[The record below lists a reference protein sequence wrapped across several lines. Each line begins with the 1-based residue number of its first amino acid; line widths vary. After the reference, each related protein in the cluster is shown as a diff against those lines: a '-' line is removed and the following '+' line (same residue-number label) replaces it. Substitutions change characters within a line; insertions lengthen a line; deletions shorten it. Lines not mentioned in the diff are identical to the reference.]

1 MIQCMSMGCERE
13 VVCRGMC
20 QKHYLRWRRKT
31 PPSAREPIKYKAS
44 KRHTELVGLFGGVW
58 PFCRAVG
65 IDPNTLYRW
74 PDGAVPYER
83 WGEIADGAVR
93 AGVDVEAVRAVL
105 VK

>member
-13 VVCRGMC
+13 AVCRGMC
-20 QKHYLRWRRKT
+20 QRHYLAWCRKT
-31 PPSAREPIKYKAS
+31 PHRDRPPMAPKTGE
-44 KRHTELVGLFGGVW
+44 RHAELVGLFGGVR

-74 PDGAVPYER
+74 PDGAVPHER
-83 WGEIADGAVR
+83 WGDIEAGAAR
-93 AGVDVEAVRAVL
+93 AGADVEAVRAVL